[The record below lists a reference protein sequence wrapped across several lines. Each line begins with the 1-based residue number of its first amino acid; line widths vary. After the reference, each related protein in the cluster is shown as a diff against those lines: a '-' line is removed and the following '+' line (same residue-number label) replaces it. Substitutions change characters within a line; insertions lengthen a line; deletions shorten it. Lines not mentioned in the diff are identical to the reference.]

1 MINIDKNYIKANND
15 EIYNNK
21 IKTSEYSKENNGISS
36 LFAESKIL
44 NYYGTPA
51 NSFWTY
57 RGITDI
63 WT

>member
-51 NSFWTY
+51 NSF
-57 RGITDI
+57 
-63 WT
+63 